1 MNHKKGKEW
10 LTIGEIL
17 ETTQSR
23 WSGPPL
29 PPETVLYGAVTDTRE
44 MVPGT
49 LFIAIEGERFD
60 GHEFVSEAF
69 SKGAVA
75 ALVSR
80 EIPGAGPQL
89 VVPDSLKG
97 LQGIARAVLHRR
109 FGEGKKLVS
118 LTGTAGKT
126 TTRELL
132 RLVLGGEGGRVHSNR
147 LNWNNEIGVPRTLW
161 EWPPDAPEA
170 VLEVGI
176 RKPGDMEFLGPVLVS
191 DVVIITS
198 IGEGHLETLGSVHG
212 VWQEKS
218 RLLAYLR
225 PGGTV
230 VLPLEI
236 FERFGRDSFFQKQD
250 LKILFVTLTLPET
263 NPDSVF
269 LSTPP
274 SGSSVLEG
282 HVKVDGTGGWHLSG
296 RWGTEDFECL
306 LPSPSSPLAMDAL
319 LALAAGRALGI
330 PLSEGAARVQLF
342 HSLPGRMEISRTPEG
357 ALLLLDHYNAN
368 PVSMTGAFDWAFQV
382 WKKECE
388 RKGQDVPGKLLAVL
402 GDMLE
407 LGDESAHLHREIG
420 TEASC
425 FPFSGIF
432 YKGVFAGEF
441 LEGFERGGG
450 SPSIVQNLPLAEPL
464 SSDIFPSLA
473 SGDVVLIK
481 GSRGMHLE
489 REASFLAEGR

>member
-1 MNHKKGKEW
+1 MSPKKGKEW
-10 LTIGEIL
+10 LTIGEIQ

-23 WSGPPL
+23 WAGTPL

-44 MVPGT
+44 MIPGT
-49 LFIAIEGERFD
+49 LFVAIEGERFD
-60 GHEFVSEAF
+60 GHAFLREAF

-80 EIPGAGPQL
+80 EISGGGPQL
-89 VVPDSLKG
+89 VVPDTLKG
-97 LQGIARAVLHRR
+97 LQGIARAVLRRR

-132 RLVLGGEGGRVHSNR
+132 RLVLGGEEGRVHTNR

-161 EWPPDAPEA
+161 EWPPDSPEA

-176 RKPGDMEFLGPVLVS
+176 RKPGDMDFLGPVLVS

-198 IGEGHLETLGSVHG
+198 IGEGHLETLSSVQG

-218 RLLAYLR
+218 RLLSYLR

-236 FERFGRDSFFQKQD
+236 LERFGGDSYFQKPD
-250 LKILFVTLTLPET
+250 LNIVFVTLTLPET
-263 NPDSVF
+263 NPDAVF

-282 HVKVDGTGGWHLSG
+282 HIKVDGTGGWHLSG
-296 RWGTEDFECL
+296 RWGAERFECL

-319 LALAAGRALGI
+319 LALAAGRALGV
-330 PLSEGAARVQLF
+330 PLSEGAARVELF
-342 HSLPGRMEISRTPEG
+342 HALPGRMEVFRTREG
-357 ALLLLDHYNAN
+357 AVFLLDHYNAN
-368 PVSMTGAFDWAFQV
+368 PVSMAGAFDWAFRI
-382 WKKECE
+382 WKKESE
-388 RKGQDVPGKLLAVL
+388 RKGQDVPGKFLAVL

-407 LGDESAHLHREIG
+407 LGESSASLHREIG
-420 TEASC
+420 TEASF

-441 LEGFERGGG
+441 RDGFERGGG
-450 SPSIVQNLPLAEPL
+450 SPAIVQDIPMEDPLPAGLFPGL
-464 SSDIFPSLA
+464 SR
-473 SGDVVLIK
+473 GDVVLVK

-489 REASFLAEGR
+489 REVSFLGERS